1 MAFLF
6 RKKNK
11 TKAAGPD
18 EVHDRILRQMVNAC
32 LRMQTG
38 WARWMGRWTQHL
50 SRRTLLLLMLAF
62 IALSGGY
69 SIYLIGQSFSGNQ
82 ATAFSVTPIKKP
94 GHVLQTG
101 EAASQPD
108 MIVSKT
114 DCQRIIRFRG
124 NMDSLARSP
133 AGKAV
138 YDSILLSR
146 PGLPDSI
153 RLIEKIYQSQIKK

>member
-11 TKAAGPD
+11 TEASGPD
-18 EVHDRILRQMVNAC
+18 QIHDRVLRQMVNAC
-32 LRMQTG
+32 LRLQTG
-38 WARWMGRWTQHL
+38 WALWMGRRTERL
-50 SRRTLLLLMLAF
+50 SRRKLLLLLLAF
-62 IALSGGY
+62 IALAGGY
-69 SIYLIGQSFSGNQ
+69 SICLIGQSFSGNQ
-82 ATAFSVTPIKKP
+82 ANAFSVTPIKRP
-94 GHVLQTG
+94 EHVLKMVDAT
-101 EAASQPD
+101 SQKE

-114 DCQRIIRFRG
+114 DYQRIIRFRG
-124 NMDSLARSP
+124 YMDSLTRSP

-138 YDSILLSR
+138 YDSIVLSR